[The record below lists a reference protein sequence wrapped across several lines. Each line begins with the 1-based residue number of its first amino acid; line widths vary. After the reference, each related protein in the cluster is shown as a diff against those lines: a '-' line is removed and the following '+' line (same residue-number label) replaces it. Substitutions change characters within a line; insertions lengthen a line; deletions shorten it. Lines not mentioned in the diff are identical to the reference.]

1 MDYTGGDTI
10 SHFDVKFRQRNS
22 SQWSNRQKV
31 KVHDGGRMGQGLLWY
46 GIVTN
51 YSLGKPSEL
60 SVEVVNDANE
70 RSSSLT
76 KAEVLGE
83 SLPIIGE
90 RTNVATWFYEFCKV
104 AML

>member
-90 RTNVATWFYEFCKV
+90 RTNVATW
-104 AML
+104 L